1 MNSFRNFASL
11 GTPQALAFLDSLL
24 AHGPVG
30 YGFVNTQLC
39 FEAVNDRLAEIN
51 GCPAAAHLGRTVRD
65 ILGPELWEGRRGYF
79 EQALAG
85 SESADLTLPGREQSL
100 LVSYYPVRLERAVI
114 GAAVIVRDITA
125 RTRAEAALAV
135 REQEYRLVFDAN
147 PQPMWVYDL
156 ETLRFLAVN
165 DAAVAVYG
173 YTREE
178 FLGKTIADIRRPED
192 VARMAA
198 SVQKPRSGAKSDGPW
213 QHLRHNGTGFWVEI
227 TATDLDFRGRPARLV
242 LARDVTERLA
252 LERERQETLRREQQ
266 FLRDVLASVTEG
278 KLWLCAT
285 ESELPRPGGTHQSEA
300 VELTPDAGLFA
311 LRRLAEG
318 FAGKAGHSALR
329 QHDLMTA
336 ASEAGMNAIVH
347 ASGGNGQVS
356 VNADGTVQVWV
367 VDHGTGIT
375 MEDLPRAALE
385 RGFSTKATFGH
396 GLKMILETVD
406 RLFLLT
412 GPTGTALVLEQ
423 DKVAPGPAWL

>member
-24 AHGPVG
+24 AYGPVG

-51 GCPAAAHLGRTVRD
+51 GCSAAAHLGRTVRD

-85 SESADLTLPGREQSL
+85 QESTDLTLPGREQAL
-100 LVSYYPVRLERAVI
+100 LVSYYPVRLEGSVI
-114 GAAVIVRDITA
+114 GAAVIVRDVTA
-125 RTRAEAALAV
+125 RTRAEAALTV

-178 FLGKTIADIRRPED
+178 FQAKTIADIRPPED
-192 VARMAA
+192 VALMTD
-198 SVQKPRSGAKSDGPW
+198 SVQKPRSGVRSDGPW
-213 QHLRHNGTGFWVEI
+213 RHLRRGGAALWVEI
-227 TATDLDFRGRPARLV
+227 TANDFDFRGRPARLV

-252 LERERQETLRREQQ
+252 LERERQETLRREQK
-266 FLRDVLASVTEG
+266 FLRDVLVSVTEG
-278 KLWLCAT
+278 KLCLCID
-285 ESELPRPGGTHQSEA
+285 ECELPVPGGTQSEA

-347 ASGGNGQVS
+347 ASGGSGQVS
-356 VNADGTVQVWV
+356 VNAEGTVQVRV

-412 GPTGTALVLEQ
+412 GPTGTTLVLEQ
-423 DKVAPGPAWL
+423 DKVAPAPAWL

>member
-1 MNSFRNFASL
+1 MNPLLHFSSL
-11 GTPQALAFLDSLL
+11 ETPHALAFLNSLL

-51 GCPAAAHLGRTVRD
+51 GRPAAAHLGRTVLD
-65 ILGPELWEGRRGYF
+65 ILGPELWKSRRVYF

-85 SESADLTLPGREQSL
+85 QESADLILPGREQSL
-100 LVSYYPVRLERAVI
+100 LVSYHPVRLEGTIIGVAV
-114 GAAVIVRDITA
+114 VVRDITA
-125 RTRAEAALAV
+125 RARAEAALAV

-165 DAAVAVYG
+165 DAALAVYG
-173 YTREE
+173 YSREE
-178 FLGKTIADIRRPED
+178 FQAKTIADIRPSED
-192 VARMAA
+192 VASMTE
-198 SVQKPRSGAKSDGPW
+198 SVQKPRSGAWSDGPW
-213 QHLRHNGTGFWVEI
+213 RHLRQDGATLWVEI
-227 TATDLDFRGRPARLV
+227 TATDLEFRGRPARLV

-252 LERERQETLRREQQ
+252 IEKERQETLRREQQ

-285 ESELPRPGGTHQSEA
+285 ENDLPVPGDAQSEA

-318 FAGKAGHSALR
+318 FAGAAGHNALR

-347 ASGGNGQVS
+347 AGGGIGQVS
-356 VNADGTVQVWV
+356 VNADGTVQVCV
-367 VDHGTGIT
+367 VDHGTGIAIET
-375 MEDLPRAALE
+375 LPRAALE

-412 GPTGTALVLEQ
+412 GPTGTTLVLEQ
-423 DKVAPGPAWL
+423 DKVAPVPAWL